1 MGSEIMNGKLF
12 LVCEKC
18 GKKMI
23 ERQPN
28 GLFYFIFGKKKDREG
43 KLYEFCPV
51 EIMIHGSVKM
61 RCLSRECGHWNVFQ
75 YFPSEIESNS
85 SIIHNQRKLNPNNE
99 TIIRR

>member
-1 MGSEIMNGKLF
+1 MGHEIMNGKLF

-23 ERQPN
+23 ERQSN
-28 GLFYFIFGKKKDREG
+28 GLFYFIFGKKKDKEG

-51 EIMIHGSVKM
+51 EIMIHGSVRM
-61 RCLSRECGHWNVFQ
+61 RCLSRECGHWNTFQ
-75 YFPSEIESNS
+75 YFPSEIESQTT
-85 SIIHNQRKLNPNNE
+85 IHNQRKLNPNNE